1 MFSTAIKQFL
11 NRNNYPEFSPKAV
24 FFDMDGVLFD
34 SMPAHV
40 SAWVKALNESGFP
53 FTEHEAYMYEGQ
65 TGHATINAAFKQIY
79 KREATEKEK
88 QDIYALKSDY
98 FDEYGL
104 PQTFPYTLELLKK
117 MKSQALQLIV
127 VTGSGQPSLINRVE
141 EHFPGIFESEKM
153 ITAFDVKYGKP
164 HPEPYLMALKK
175 SGVEPWE
182 AIAIDNAPLGVKS
195 ASSAKL
201 FTIGLNTGPLTPEI
215 LSEHGADIVFGGTK
229 ELYEQWNEISMDF
242 INN

>member
-88 QDIYALKSDY
+88 QDIYSIKTKY
-98 FDEYGL
+98 FEKY
-104 PQTFPYTLELLKK
+104 PQSEPMPFAFELLNKIK
-117 MKSQALQLIV
+117 AKGLDIYL
-127 VTGSGQPSLINRVE
+127 VTGSGQASLLDNLQ
-141 EHFPGIFESEKM
+141 HFFPDIFVRERM
-153 ITAFDVKYGKP
+153 ITAFDVNEGKP
-164 HPEPYLMALKK
+164 APEPYLKALAK
-175 SGVEPWE
+175 SGYEPHQICVIE
-182 AIAIDNAPLGVKS
+182 NAPLGIKS
-195 ASSAKL
+195 AHDAGL
-201 FTIGLNTGPLTPEI
+201 FSIGVNTGI
-215 LSEHGADIVFGGTK
+215 LKKDDLFDTGANIVLDSMQ
-229 ELYEQWNEISMDF
+229 ELYEKWDEIFLIS
-242 INN
+242 